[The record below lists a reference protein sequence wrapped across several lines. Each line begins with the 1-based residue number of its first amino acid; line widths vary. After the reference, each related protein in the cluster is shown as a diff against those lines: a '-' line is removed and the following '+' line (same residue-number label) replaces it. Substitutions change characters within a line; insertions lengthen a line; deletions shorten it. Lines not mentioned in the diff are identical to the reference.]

1 MWTLEVKTS
10 TREELK
16 DITSQV
22 QSLVRQE
29 QLQEGVLLLYSPH
42 TTCGITINEGA
53 DPAVARDIIQSLKKL
68 IPLHW
73 DYAHLEGNSDA
84 HLKTSLI
91 GPSQLIILEQGQIK
105 LGTWQRIFLAEFD
118 GPRNRKVWIKL
129 FK

>member
-22 QSLVRQE
+22 QSLVKQE

-129 FK
+129 LK